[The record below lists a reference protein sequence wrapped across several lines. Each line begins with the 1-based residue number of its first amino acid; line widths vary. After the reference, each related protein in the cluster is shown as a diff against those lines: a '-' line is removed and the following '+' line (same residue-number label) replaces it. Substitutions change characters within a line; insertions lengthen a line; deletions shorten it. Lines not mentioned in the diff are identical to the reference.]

1 MKPSLAVSFGT
12 HRVTDMQIHNSTPM
26 TLGINDKKKEELSL
40 VITSGDSMKSNASR
54 TTTGSGH
61 DAKEPTSKEGQK
73 FNEVQKEN
81 KLTFKWYRKTHLT
94 HELSPGLDQF
104 LCISSIVIHSQ
115 SYLICSLSAL
125 KQHMQPTRQSR
136 INK

>member
-1 MKPSLAVSFGT
+1 MSYSSKMKPSLAVSFGT

-73 FNEVQKEN
+73 FNEVRKN
-81 KLTFKWYRKTHLT
+81 KLTFNRYRKTHLA
-94 HELSPGLDQF
+94 HGLSPGLDQF
-104 LCISSIVIHSQ
+104 LCISSRVIHSQ
-115 SYLICSLSAL
+115 SY
-125 KQHMQPTRQSR
+125 
-136 INK
+136 